1 MDSTDVHILLG
12 IIEEVKT
19 QLLVDGFD
27 SGIVHDKLDRVIEL
41 LEGGLTDTDDIQHQ
55 EFDFY
60 ADDGEVDD

>member
-41 LEGGLTDTDDIQHQ
+41 LELSLIHI
-55 EFDFY
+55 
-60 ADDGEVDD
+60 

>member
-41 LEGGLTDTDDIQHQ
+41 LEGGLTDTDDIQQQ